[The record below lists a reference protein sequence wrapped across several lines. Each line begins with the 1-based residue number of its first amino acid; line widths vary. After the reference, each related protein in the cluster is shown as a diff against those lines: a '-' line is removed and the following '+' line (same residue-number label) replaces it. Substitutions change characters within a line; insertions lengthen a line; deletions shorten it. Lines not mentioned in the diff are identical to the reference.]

1 MFYGFFLFW
10 ISLLYTA
17 CMPFYESTD
26 LEKHLTP
33 QINKSN
39 ETQRLVQV
47 ISQVAFYDRLYS
59 EDGYA
64 GRHTK
69 KRSAGI
75 WVELL
80 DLGSIN
86 QENSTCLVS
95 SFLTSRITSQSIKD
109 DPLAVV
115 SQLDQ
120 NRSIRQEGQVIATTH
135 SNRNGWFQFNV
146 ALYAHHCY
154 QIRAVS
160 DLTLRNAHAQV
171 LDHDGEG
178 VLYAMSR
185 DFIIGNS
192 PLTPPEIIPF
202 PITNDLVLLVPHL
215 TAPIESPIAGALHI
229 LQNTYLG
236 YALIQKYSDLEAPT
250 LKYRWAPGRA
260 VPCGS
265 CYRRS
270 EILLGGQVED
280 PDHYDDHIIL
290 HEMGHYFIDYW
301 SHDDSPGGRHR
312 GRFVNP
318 LLAYGEGVAYFWSA
332 LVLQDPLIVDW
343 MLGDLWIVDIEAGIF
358 NGEAVTLG
366 VEGDS
371 IVDDQHEELIST
383 IMWDAYDD
391 NEIQEHNSNDNSD
404 IDNSQNNTD
413 SQEINTTEEH
423 DYLAIGEALSMY
435 LLIDKII
442 NRTIDLGPRGVDLS
456 DWLNLLSC
464 LPEVDIETVFPM
476 IDYSLYPWEL
486 EAEQS
491 CMKSE
496 GNPFKWSLSELH
508 DSESLWIDIDQTI
521 AQHNTHHFSTSTV
534 TNLHTMPYGTDLSV
548 QETWHVEW
556 YVGTPPYHSKQES
569 THTCVSFPCNLSFL
583 FKELE
588 EINSFTVPII
598 FQMTHSTTRYSWY
611 LSWVSPRYQYVLQKN
626 KGKKVWS
633 MVGKAH
639 QIKL

>member
-1 MFYGFFLFW
+1 
-10 ISLLYTA
+10 
-17 CMPFYESTD
+17 MPFYESTD

-39 ETQRLVQV
+39 EAQKQVQV
-47 ISQVAFYDRLYS
+47 ISQIAFYDRLYS

-69 KRSAGI
+69 KSSVGI

-80 DLGSIN
+80 DLGSIY

-109 DPLAVV
+109 DPSAAI

-120 NRSIRQEGQVIATTH
+120 NRPVRQESQVIATTR
-135 SNRNGWFQFNV
+135 STRNGWFQFNV
-146 ALYAHHCY
+146 GLYSHHCY
-154 QIRAVS
+154 QIRALS
-160 DLTLRNAHAQV
+160 DLTIRNAHAQV

-178 VLYAMSR
+178 TLYAMSR
-185 DFIIGNS
+185 DFIIGDS
-192 PLTPPEIIPF
+192 TLTPPEIMPF

-215 TAPIESPIAGALHI
+215 TAPVESPIAGALHI

-236 YALIQKYSDLEAPT
+236 YTLIQKYSDLDAPT

-301 SHDDSPGGRHR
+301 SHDDSPGGPHR
-312 GRFVNP
+312 GRFVSP

-332 LVLQDPLIVDW
+332 LVLQDPLIIDW

-358 NGEAVTLG
+358 NGQAVTLG

-371 IVDDQHEELIST
+371 IADDQHEELIST

-391 NEIQEHNSNDNSD
+391 HAHDHEVQEENANEENTNEENANEDPQS
-404 IDNSQNNTD
+404 NTD
-413 SQEINTTEEH
+413 HQEPTTTTEAH
-423 DYLAIGEALSMY
+423 DNLAIGEALSMH

-442 NRTIDLGPRGVDLS
+442 DRTIDIGPRGVDLS

-464 LPEVDIETVFPM
+464 LPEVDIDTVFPM

-486 EAEQS
+486 ETEQS

-496 GNPFKWSLSELH
+496 GNLFKWSLSELH
-508 DSESLWIDIDQTI
+508 DLDSLWIDIDQTI
-521 AQHNTHHFSTSTV
+521 AQHNTKYSPTSTT
-534 TNLHTMPYGTDLSV
+534 TNLRTVHTMPHGPHLSD
-548 QETWHVEW
+548 QNTWHVEW
-556 YVGTPPYHSKQES
+556 YLGTPPYHSKQES
-569 THTCVSFPCNLSFL
+569 THICVSFPCNLSSL
-583 FKELE
+583 FKEIKKIKSLP
-588 EINSFTVPII
+588 VPII
-598 FQMTHSTTRYSWY
+598 FQMTHNTTKYSWY
-611 LSWVSPRYQYVLQKN
+611 LSWVSPGYQYILHQN
-626 KGKKVWS
+626 KGAEVWS
-633 MVGKAH
+633 TIGKAH